1 MKGIKHFFLL
11 SLFLGGV
18 HCSSSSSQVAA
29 TIDGKSITLKELDE
43 AFGGKIAEQIYQLR
57 QNAVE
62 ELIAQKLLEQEA
74 AKKNISVEQLLTG
87 AIQVPEPS
95 EAEIKA
101 IYEANKDRVGE
112 PLEKVRPQIINAI
125 KQNRRGAEQNNYLAE
140 LRKGA
145 KVEIKLKRPPV
156 KRVEVS
162 VDDDPFVGPKEA
174 PVTVVEFSDYQC
186 PFCGRAR
193 STVKQMTETYK
204 DKVKYVFR
212 DFPLSFHQDA
222 FAAHVAANCAGE
234 QGKYWEFNAKL
245 FAQQKALKVESLK
258 SYAQELG
265 LDTKTFNDCLD
276 SNKYAEEVKKDM
288 DDGIKAGVN
297 GTPAFFIN
305 GIPLSGARP
314 FSQFQEI
321 IDDELKK

>member
-1 MKGIKHFFLL
+1 MKGTKYFFLL
-11 SLFLGGV
+11 VLFLAGV

-29 TIDGKSITLKELDE
+29 TIDGKSITLQEVDE

-87 AIQVPEPS
+87 AIQVSEPS

-145 KVEIKLKRPPV
+145 KVEIKLEKPPV

-162 VDDDPFVGPKEA
+162 VDDDPFVGPKDA

-193 STVKQMTETYK
+193 SAVKQMTETYK

-234 QGKYWEFNAKL
+234 QGKYWEYNGKL
-245 FAQQKALKVESLK
+245 FEQQKALKVESLK
-258 SYAQELG
+258 SYAQELE
-265 LDTKTFNDCLD
+265 LNTKTFNDCLD
-276 SNKYAEEVKKDM
+276 SNKYADEVKKDLE
-288 DDGIKAGVN
+288 DGVKAGVN